1 MTAAKI
7 KTVPTPAPKV
17 DFYEME
23 EVCAS
28 ELFPDV
34 YQPGQVTLK
43 RRLNRH
49 PDCLPSNPDYVPEN
63 KILRL
68 VLAWWFSPRLKAL
81 GLYGETGTGKTE
93 LLLYVADRLNE
104 PVYLVKVHPALMP
117 EDLEG
122 CKDLAPSASGVISK
136 NSPGLAAKAYRNG
149 GLLILDEVDKVNAPL
164 GCALHGLVEGKPWPI
179 EQFNIVLNQHPMC
192 RVAGTAN
199 TMGEGGHERYH
210 TSNRMDQA
218 LRSRFGWL
226 KTNFPDVPREMKILQ
241 RKFGKTIPAPMLRDK
256 VKLANAFRDA
266 LLGPLRDGKVENP
279 LNAVFSTRTLVHW
292 CSYCIAF
299 GPEFSWLESLEFAF
313 WGSVDPEC
321 EDSAKAII
329 QRLFGLDDKDV
340 VLPDPLKPDVQPKRT
355 KLDLLVK
362 DIVAS
367 YIPKS

>member
-1 MTAAKI
+1 MTTATATATAVKA
-7 KTVPTPAPKV
+7 VQQAPEKV
-17 DFYEME
+17 DYYQME

-34 YQPGQVTLK
+34 YSAGTLKLK

-49 PDCLPSNPDYVPEN
+49 PDCLPSNPDYVPDQ
-63 KILRL
+63 KTLRR
-68 VLAWWFSPRLKAL
+68 VLAWWFTPRLKAL

-93 LLLYVADRLNE
+93 LLLYVADILNE

-122 CKDLAPSASGVISK
+122 CKDLAPTASGVISK

-179 EQFNIVLNQHPMC
+179 EQFNIVINQHPMC

-226 KTNFPDVPREMKILQ
+226 QTHFPDTVRELSILT
-241 RKFGKTIPAPMLRDK
+241 RMFGKKLPTPMLRDT
-256 VKLANAFRDA
+256 VKLANSFRDA
-266 LLGPLRDGKVENP
+266 LLGPNRDGKIDNP
-279 LNAVFSTRTLVHW
+279 LNAVFSTRTLVQW
-292 CSYCIAF
+292 CNYTVAF
-299 GPEFSWLESLEFAF
+299 GGDAVWRESLEFAF

-321 EDSAKAII
+321 EDMAKDII
-329 QRLFGLDDKDV
+329 QRNFASKMDMLVRDV
-340 VLPDPLKPDVQPKRT
+340 VASHLPK
-355 KLDLLVK
+355 
-362 DIVAS
+362 
-367 YIPKS
+367 